1 MPNTLPS
8 YWKKACSELSKK
20 DKVLAELIKKNK
32 AVVLNSKRKPFVTL
46 VKSIVGQQVSI
57 AAADAIYAR
66 LLDLLPRKT
75 LNPQNILKLSE
86 TKMRSAGLSKQK
98 ILYLDNIAKY
108 FKDNKITN
116 TYFNKKPLE
125 EIQKELI
132 AIKGIGRWTLEM
144 FEIFYLMSPDIFPL
158 GDIGLIRALEHFYK
172 LETKEE
178 MEAYSK
184 QWQPYRTVVTW
195 YLWCWKDPEIIEY

>member
-1 MPNTLPS
+1 
-8 YWKKACSELSKK
+8 
-20 DKVLAELIKKNK
+20 
-32 AVVLNSKRKPFVTL
+32 
-46 VKSIVGQQVSI
+46 
-57 AAADAIYAR
+57 
-66 LLDLLPRKT
+66 
-75 LNPQNILKLSE
+75 
-86 TKMRSAGLSKQK
+86 MRSAGLSKQK